1 LSGLKLQIVQEPPF
15 FSEEE
20 EALLNLMRTAD
31 YMHRAF
37 HLKARDWGV
46 TSTQYNV
53 LRILRGAHPHGLT
66 CSAIGTRMI
75 TAEPDITRLLSRLKT
90 LKLVRQQRDHHD
102 RRVVWTRISESGLQL
117 LKEMD
122 PVIQRAPID
131 LLGHLSRTELAEF
144 IRLLELARSR
154 NEEYPAP
161 VRCDGGACKTDEA
174 AADQTQPTILPI
186 SNGLTGVTGPKPSA
200 PQIPRPHPSE

>member
-1 LSGLKLQIVQEPPF
+1 MSGLKLEIVQEPPF
-15 FSEEE
+15 FSVEE
-20 EALLNLMRTAD
+20 EALLNLMRTSD

-75 TAEPDITRLLSRLKT
+75 TAEPDITRLLARLKA
-90 LKLVRQQRDHHD
+90 LKLVRQQRDHQD
-102 RRVVWTRISESGLQL
+102 RRVVWTRISESGMQL

-122 PVIQRAPID
+122 PVIQQAPLD
-131 LLGHLSRTELAEF
+131 LLGHLSRTELAEL
-144 IRLLELARSR
+144 IRLLELARGR
-154 NEEYPAP
+154 NEEAQSP
-161 VRCDGGACKTDEA
+161 VNCDGIRCRTEEA
-174 AADQTQPTILPI
+174 AAEPNRSSMD
-186 SNGLTGVTGPKPSA
+186 PKQSS
-200 PQIPRPHPSE
+200 I